1 MRLSHAAVLRILRKL
16 SLLDFFTNSEQRQA
30 AEEQARELAAEV
42 ADLKWVMSDQRGR
55 RFVWRQLAVA
65 GIYRPS
71 YTGDDRT
78 IFNEGQRNVGLHLL
92 SAITEHCPDEY
103 LQMLKEHQQ

>member
-1 MRLSHAAVLRILRKL
+1 MRLSHVVVLRILRKL
-16 SLLDFFTNSEQRQA
+16 SLLDFFTSSEQRQA
-30 AEEQARELAAEV
+30 AEEQASELAAEV